1 MRPTIST
8 PRAVLAA
15 PLRALAAL
23 GLAATLAAC
32 AAPAAQVPPT
42 RAAAESARM
51 PLDAPAPA
59 ATPRPSV
66 LSNAALARDFREL
79 SFALETGRALPVF
92 TRFEGP
98 VNMSLAGAVPATAP
112 AELDR
117 LTARLRAEAGIAI
130 GTGLGGANRIT
141 LDFVPKRVL
150 QAEVPGAACFVVP
163 NVAGWDD
170 YRARRRDRTTDW
182 ATQTVRRDATV
193 FIPAEASPQELRDCL
208 HEEVSQAL
216 GPLNDL
222 YRLPDSIWNDDN
234 FQAVLT
240 RHDMLILRA
249 TYAPELH
256 SGMTEAE
263 VAARLP
269 AVLARINPAGGAV
282 TPLPA
287 DPTPPRF
294 SRAIDTAF
302 GTGTPARRKA
312 AAAQAV
318 QIARAEGWS
327 DSRTGFALFALGRLS
342 LRDDPQGAL
351 SAFRTAGAIFR
362 ATPGAAVQAAHVDMQ
377 LAALALASGQP
388 DTARAL
394 SERALPA
401 ARAAENAALSATLS
415 MIRAEACEALGD
427 SAGARAAWLDSQ
439 HWARYGFGSDA
450 AVRARATE
458 VAALAG
464 AGAQVN

>member
-1 MRPTIST
+1 MSPTSST
-8 PRAVLAA
+8 PRALHAA
-15 PLRALAAL
+15 PRHALVAFALAVV
-23 GLAATLAAC
+23 LAAC
-32 AAPAAQVPPT
+32 AGPAPQTPPS
-42 RAAAESARM
+42 RAGAVSAEL
-51 PLDAPAPA
+51 PLDTPVP
-59 ATPRPSV
+59 TPRPGE

-98 VNMSLAGAVPATAP
+98 VSISFAGAVPANAP

-117 LTARLRAEAGIAI
+117 LTARLRSEAGIAI

-141 LDFVPKRVL
+141 LEFVPKRVL

-170 YRARRRDRTTDW
+170 YRARRRDRATDW

-287 DPTPPRF
+287 DPTPQRF

-302 GTGTPARRKA
+302 GTGAPARRKA

-318 QIARAEGWS
+318 AIARAEGWN

-342 LRDDPQGAL
+342 LKDDPQAAL

-388 DTARAL
+388 GEARAL
-394 SERALPA
+394 SERALPH
-401 ARAAENAALSATLS
+401 ARTAENAALTATLS

-427 SAGARAAWLDSQ
+427 SAGAKAAWLDSQ

>member
-1 MRPTIST
+1 MRPTSST
-8 PRAVLAA
+8 PRALHAA
-15 PLRALAAL
+15 PRHALVAFALAVV
-23 GLAATLAAC
+23 LAAC
-32 AAPAAQVPPT
+32 AGPAPQTPPS
-42 RAAAESARM
+42 RAGAVSAEL
-51 PLDAPAPA
+51 PLDTPVP
-59 ATPRPSV
+59 TPRPGE

-98 VNMSLAGAVPATAP
+98 VSISFAGAVPANAP

-117 LTARLRAEAGIAI
+117 LTARLRSEAGIAI

-141 LDFVPKRVL
+141 LEFVPKRVL

-170 YRARRRDRTTDW
+170 YRARRRDRATDW

-249 TYAPELH
+249 TYAPELS

-263 VAARLP
+263 VVARLP

-287 DPTPPRF
+287 DPTPQRF

-318 QIARAEGWS
+318 AIARAEGWN

-342 LRDDPQGAL
+342 LKDDPQGAL

-388 DTARAL
+388 GEARAL
-394 SERALPA
+394 SERALPP
-401 ARAAENAALSATLS
+401 ARTAENAALTATLS

-427 SAGARAAWLDSQ
+427 SAGAKAAWLDSQ

>member
-1 MRPTIST
+1 MRPTSST
-8 PRAVLAA
+8 PRALHAA
-15 PLRALAAL
+15 PLHALAAVA
-23 GLAATLAAC
+23 LAVALAAC
-32 AAPAAQVPPT
+32 TGPAPQTPPS
-42 RAAAESARM
+42 RAGAVSAEL
-51 PLDAPAPA
+51 PLDTPAPAP
-59 ATPRPSV
+59 RPGE

-98 VNMSLAGAVPATAP
+98 VTVSFAGAVPANAP

-117 LTARLRAEAGIAI
+117 LTARLRTEAGIAI

-141 LDFVPKRVL
+141 LDFVPKRLL

-163 NVAGWDD
+163 NVTDWND
-170 YRARRRDRTTDW
+170 YRARRRDRATDW
-182 ATQTVRRDATV
+182 TTQTVRRDATV

-269 AVLARINPAGGAV
+269 DMLARINPTGGPV
-282 TPLPA
+282 TALPA

-294 SRAIDTAF
+294 AQAIETAF
-302 GTGTPARRKA
+302 GTGSPARRKA
-312 AAAQAV
+312 AAARAV
-318 QIARAEGWS
+318 AIARAEGWN

-342 LRDDPQGAL
+342 LKDDPQAAL
-351 SAFRTAGAIFR
+351 SAFRAAGAIFR

-377 LAALALASGQP
+377 LAALALSSGRP
-388 DTARAL
+388 AEARAL
-394 SERALPA
+394 SARAIPP
-401 ARAAENAALSATLS
+401 ARAAENAALTATLF
-415 MIRAEACEALGD
+415 MIRAEACAALGD

-458 VAALAG
+458 VAALAE
-464 AGAQVN
+464 AGAQLN